1 MSDRQRDSAAL
12 HTSWRNL
19 ASCSWW
25 TRDGPGT
32 RETAACPSL
41 SPTGH
46 HRGGGALSFLRRVRV
61 ISRISD

>member
-41 SPTGH
+41 SRLPYRRTGH
-46 HRGGGALSFLRRVRV
+46 QHHPGTEVL
-61 ISRISD
+61 